1 MSGRKAKQ
9 TDGTPAVLRL
19 TVLPGGVSRFFPLFQ
34 EGVVLETETGM
45 SVREFLCST
54 LGIDE
59 GYVEGRIST
68 IFLNSKPVDDLDTSI
83 VDDGSVLA
91 LSAAMPGLVG
101 ATMRRGGYYAAMRS
115 AISYRPEKK
124 HAEARRG
131 RVRLKLFNMILEELG
146 PSLLAFGVTVRA
158 DTLSGI
164 VSGLVRDGL
173 LEAGTEVKNTDEARI
188 VVVTR
193 DGP

>member
-1 MSGRKAKQ
+1 MSGKKTKQ
-9 TDGTPAVLRL
+9 AGDTPGILRL
-19 TVLPGGVSRFFPLFQ
+19 TVGPDDVSRFFPLFQ
-34 EGVVLETETGM
+34 EGVVLETETGG

-115 AISYRPEKK
+115 AISYHPGEA
-124 HAEARRG
+124 HAAARQG
-131 RVRLKLFNMILEELG
+131 RVRLKLFNMILEEIG
-146 PSLLAFGVTVRA
+146 PSLLASGVIARA

-164 VSGLVRDGL
+164 VAGLVRDGL